1 MLDGQSN
8 MYSNTMMEFRKKVK
22 AVADQL
28 LHHLLVSLDISEEA
42 IQIWEASTNKV
53 EGTIQLNSYPAC
65 PDPSRVLGLAPH
77 TDTLL
82 LTILNQCQ
90 ISGLEIF
97 RDDVGWVS
105 VPPVAGAFVVNVGD
119 LLHILSNAKFPS
131 AYHRV
136 TVRENKHR
144 ISYAYFHG
152 PSLDSRVEPLNKL
165 EKPLY
170 RSMPV
175 KEFFVIK
182 AKHNEKALSLVKM

>member
-1 MLDGQSN
+1 

-22 AVADQL
+22 SVADQL
-28 LHHLLVSLDISEEA
+28 LHHLLVSLDISEEV

-65 PDPSRVLGLAPH
+65 PDPSHVLGLAPH

-97 RDDVGWVS
+97 RDDVGWIS
-105 VPPVAGAFVVNVGD
+105 VPPVSGAFVVNVGD
-119 LLHILSNAKFPS
+119 ILQILSNGKFLS

-136 TVRENKHR
+136 TVSENKHR

-152 PSLDSRVEPLNKL
+152 PSLDSLVEPLNEL
-165 EKPLY
+165 DKPLY
-170 RSMPV
+170 RSMSV
-175 KEFFVIK
+175 KHFFVIK